1 MSTLPQP
8 FRRPALSGLDI
19 HVGAVIALGVVVL
32 ASSIHA
38 MATTPPPLNAV
49 LFAVFGLLAGASAV
63 KVPGVSALVSA
74 SDTFYIAS
82 AMIFGPG
89 PAMVALAID
98 SVVLTRRHGYG
109 TRRLLFN
116 ATQPAF
122 SLWAATFVFQFLS
135 GDALALNPSTQ
146 ITSVI
151 LPLAAMTVVF
161 FGFNSGLTAQAIALE
176 SGVPLLKVWKRLAPL
191 AVNYVAAASAAYCF
205 VIVMRTAG
213 VLAAAAV
220 VPLVLVLHVTL
231 RSILGRLSDAENH
244 VQKVDRL
251 YLSTIETLATAIEA
265 KDGVTHVHIRRVQR
279 FALGLA
285 HALGVDD
292 QDAIK
297 AINAAALLHDTGKL
311 AVPEHIL
318 NKPGQLTPLE
328 FEQMKLHVDVGADIL
343 SSIDFP
349 YPVVP
354 IVRAH
359 HESWDGSGYPRGLKG
374 DEIPIGARILSVVDC
389 FDALTSDRPYRPA
402 LSDDDAIQIV
412 IDRRGKMYDPLVVDT
427 FLTVYRE
434 IAAQAME
441 PLPHQEALSRIGRAI
456 SAPQPTP
463 ASSVTEIRADAPDDL
478 LAIVSL
484 SRILGGEATFGDAA
498 ALATSHLSRI
508 LSDTTH
514 VFYVHDAASGRLVA
528 RHATGQHAAALRGM
542 SMGMGERLSG
552 WVAACRQTITN
563 SDGALDLYDRDVKL
577 GSALS
582 TPLMDG
588 DRLVG
593 VFTAYAAPTQAFSE
607 DQSRLVEM
615 MAPHL
620 GRIVGAALRSESQRT
635 RDVMDPRAAS
645 GGSRDLRIIFSR
657 QPAVGSV
664 Q

>member
-1 MSTLPQP
+1 MSTPPQP
-8 FRRPALSGLDI
+8 LRRPALRGLDI
-19 HVGAVIALGVVVL
+19 HVGAVILLGVLSL

-38 MATTPPPLNAV
+38 MVMTPPPLNAV
-49 LFAVFGLLAGASAV
+49 LFAVFGLIAGASAV
-63 KVPGVSALVSA
+63 KIPGVSALVSA
-74 SDTFYIAS
+74 SDTFYLAS

-89 PAMVALAID
+89 PAMVALSID
-98 SVVLTRRHGYG
+98 SAALTRRHGYG
-109 TRRLLFN
+109 MRRLLFN

-122 SLWAATFVFQFLS
+122 SLWVATYVFQFLAGGAS
-135 GDALALNPSTQ
+135 ALNPSTQ
-146 ITSVI
+146 QVTGVL
-151 LPLAAMTVVF
+151 LPLVAMTAVY
-161 FGFNSGLTAQAIALE
+161 FGLNSGLTAVAIALE
-176 SGVPLLKVWKRLAPL
+176 SGKPLLAVWKRLAPL

-213 VLAAAAV
+213 VLAASAV

-231 RSILGRLSDAENH
+231 RSILGRLSDAESH
-244 VQKVDRL
+244 IQQVDRL

-265 KDGVTHVHIRRVQR
+265 KDGVTHDHIRRVQR
-279 FALGLA
+279 FAMGLA
-285 HALGVDD
+285 SALGVDD
-292 QDAIK
+292 ELTLKAIK
-297 AINAAALLHDTGKL
+297 AAALLHDTGKL
-311 AVPEHIL
+311 AVPERIL
-318 NKPGQLTPLE
+318 NKPGKLTPLE
-328 FEQMKLHVDVGADIL
+328 FEEMKLHVDVGADIL

-402 LSDDDAIQIV
+402 MSDDDAIAIIV
-412 IDRRGKMYDPLVVDT
+412 ERRGHMYDPLVVDT
-427 FLTVYRE
+427 FLKVYRE
-434 IAAQAME
+434 IAAVAME
-441 PLPHQEALSRIGRAI
+441 PVPHQEALSRIGRAI
-456 SAPQPTP
+456 SAPPP
-463 ASSVTEIRADAPDDL
+463 VSAPVTEIRADAPDDL

-498 ALATSHLSRI
+498 SLATTHLSRI
-508 LSDTTH
+508 LPDATH
-514 VFYVHDAASGRLVA
+514 VFYVHDATTGRLVA
-528 RHATGQHAAALRGM
+528 RHATGEHAAALRGL

-563 SDGALDLYDRDVKL
+563 SDPALDLYDRDVKL

-593 VFTAYAAPTQAFSE
+593 VFTAYASGAQAFND
-607 DQSRLVEM
+607 DQSRLVQM

-620 GRIVGAALRSESQRT
+620 GRILAAAIRSESQRT
-635 RDVMDPRAAS
+635 RDVTEPRVAS
-645 GGSRDLRIIFSR
+645 GSARDLRVVFSR
-657 QPAVGSV
+657 Q
-664 Q
+664 

>member
-1 MSTLPQP
+1 MTTLAQQL
-8 FRRPALSGLDI
+8 RRPALSGLDI
-19 HVGAVIALGVVVL
+19 HVGAVIVLGVVVL
-32 ASSIHA
+32 ATSLHS
-38 MATTPPPLNAV
+38 MATTPPPLSAL
-49 LFAVFGLLAGASAV
+49 LFATFGLMAGACAV

-74 SDTFYIAS
+74 SDTFFIAS

-98 SVVLTRRHGYG
+98 SVILTRRHGYSM
-109 TRRLLFN
+109 RRLLFN
-116 ATQPAF
+116 ATEPAF
-122 SLWAATFVFQFLS
+122 SLWAATCVFQLLAGGAS
-135 GDALALNPSTQ
+135 ALNPSTQ
-146 ITSVI
+146 ITGVL
-151 LPLAAMTVVF
+151 LPLAAMTAVF
-161 FGFNSGLTAQAIALE
+161 FGLNSGLLAIAIALE
-176 SGVPLLKVWKRLAPL
+176 SGKPLFIVWKRFAPL
-191 AVNYVAAASAAYCF
+191 AVNYGAAASAAFCF

-213 VLAAAAV
+213 VLAASAV

-231 RSILGRLSDAENH
+231 RSILGRLGDAETH
-244 VQKVDRL
+244 ILKVDRL

-265 KDGVTHVHIRRVQR
+265 KDGVTHDHIRRVQR
-279 FALGLA
+279 FAIGLA
-285 HALGVDD
+285 NALGVKD
-292 QDAIK
+292 QDTIK
-297 AINAAALLHDTGKL
+297 AIKAAALLHDTGKL
-311 AVPEHIL
+311 AVPERIL
-318 NKPGQLTPLE
+318 NKPGKLTSLE
-328 FEQMKLHVDVGADIL
+328 FEEMKLHVDVGADIL

-402 LSDDDAIQIV
+402 MTDDDAINIV
-412 IDRRGKMYDPLVVDT
+412 IDRRGNMYDPLVVDT
-427 FLTVYRE
+427 FLKVYRE
-434 IAAQAME
+434 IAAEVME
-441 PLPHQEALSRIGRAI
+441 PLAHQEALSRIGRAI
-456 SAPQPTP
+456 SAPQPLP
-463 ASSVTEIRADAPDDL
+463 APVTEIRADAPDDL

-484 SRILGGEATFGDAA
+484 SRILGGEVTFSDAA
-498 ALATSHLSRI
+498 ALATTHLSRI
-508 LSDTTH
+508 LPDATH

-582 TPLMDG
+582 TPFMDG

-593 VFTAYAAPTQAFSE
+593 VFTAYAPSTQAFSE

-620 GRIVGAALRSESQRT
+620 GRILGAALRSESQRT
-635 RDVMDPRAAS
+635 RDVMEPRAAS

-657 QPAVGSV
+657 QSAVGSV

>member
-1 MSTLPQP
+1 MSTPLQP
-8 FRRPALSGLDI
+8 LRRPALSALDI
-19 HVGAVIALGVVVL
+19 HVGAVIVLGVVAL

-38 MATTPPPLNAV
+38 MATTPPPLSAL
-49 LFAVFGLLAGASAV
+49 LFAAFGLIAGASAV
-63 KVPGVSALVSA
+63 KIPGVSALVSA
-74 SDTFYIAS
+74 SDTFFIAS

-98 SVVLTRRHGYG
+98 SAALTRRHGYG
-109 TRRLLFN
+109 MRRLLFN

-122 SLWAATFVFQFLS
+122 SLWAATYVFQFLA
-135 GDALALNPSTQ
+135 GDASALNPSTQ
-146 ITSVI
+146 ITGVI
-151 LPLAAMTVVF
+151 LPLAAMTAVY

-176 SGVPLLKVWKRLAPL
+176 SGVPLLRVWKRLAPL
-191 AVNYVAAASAAYCF
+191 AVNYVAAASAAFCF

-213 VLAAAAV
+213 VLAASAV

-231 RSILGRLSDAENH
+231 RSILGRLSDAETH

-251 YLSTIETLATAIEA
+251 YLSTVETLATAIEA
-265 KDGVTHVHIRRVQR
+265 KDGVTHNHIRRVQR
-279 FALGLA
+279 FAIGLA
-285 HALGVDD
+285 NALGVSD
-292 QDAIK
+292 QDTIK

-318 NKPGQLTPLE
+318 NKPGKLTPIE
-328 FEQMKLHVDVGADIL
+328 FEKMKLHVDVGADIL

-402 LSDDDAIQIV
+402 LSDDEAIQIV
-412 IDRRGKMYDPLVVDT
+412 IDRRGNMYDPLVVDM
-427 FLTVYRE
+427 FLRVYRD
-434 IAAQAME
+434 IAAEAME

-456 SAPQPTP
+456 SAAQPP
-463 ASSVTEIRADAPDDL
+463 PVAPVTEIRADAPDDL

-484 SRILGGEATFGDAA
+484 SRILGGEATLGDAA
-498 ALATSHLSRI
+498 ALATAHLSRI
-508 LSDTTH
+508 LSDTTY
-514 VFYVHDAASGRLVA
+514 VFYVHDAASGHLVA
-528 RHATGQHAAALRGM
+528 RHATGEHAAALRGM
-542 SMGMGERLSG
+542 TMGMGERLSG

-563 SDGALDLYDRDVKL
+563 SDAALDLYDRSVKL

-593 VFTAYAAPTQAFSE
+593 VFTAYASAPQAFSD
-607 DQSRLVEM
+607 DQSRLVQM

-635 RDVMDPRAAS
+635 RDVMEPRVAAA
-645 GGSRDLRIIFSR
+645 GSRDLRVVFSR
-657 QPAVGSV
+657 Q
-664 Q
+664 